1 MSTRTALWA
10 LAAATAAAYAA
21 LIWIG
26 VTRLMPEAGGQPPFD
41 LRVTG
46 YDVAEARAY
55 LEALT
60 DAGRRLWTGPI
71 RWLDTVFPLLTGAL
85 VAALIWRLGRPW
97 LAPVPFAYTAAD
109 LWENARVRE
118 MIAAGPEGVTPDMVE
133 GASAVTQGKFA
144 LLAMSVALLWAV
156 WRRR

>member
-1 MSTRTALWA
+1 MLWA
-10 LAAATAAAYAA
+10 LAAATAAVYAV
-21 LIWIG
+21 LVWIG

-41 LRVTG
+41 LRVMG
-46 YDVAEARAY
+46 YDMAQARAY

-60 DAGRRLWTGPI
+60 DEGRRLWFGPI
-71 RWLDTVFPLLTGAL
+71 RWLDTVFPLLMGTLLAS
-85 VAALIWRLGRPW
+85 LIWRLGRPW
-97 LAPVPFAYTAAD
+97 LSPVPFAYTAAD

-118 MIAAGPEGVTPDMVE
+118 MIDAGSDGLTSAMVE

>member
-1 MSTRTALWA
+1 MSARAILWT
-10 LAAATAAAYAA
+10 LAAATLAVYAA

-26 VTRLMPEAGGQPPFD
+26 VTRLLPAAGGQPPFD
-41 LRVTG
+41 LRIQG
-46 YDVAEARAY
+46 YGETEARAY
-55 LEALT
+55 LLALT
-60 DAGRRLWTGPI
+60 DEGRRLWFGPI
-71 RWLDTVFPLLTGAL
+71 RWLDTVFPLLMGTL
-85 VAALIWRLGRPW
+85 LAALIWRLGRPW

-118 MIAAGPEGVTPDMVE
+118 MIVAGPDGLSPAMAE

>member
-1 MSTRTALWA
+1 MTARAALRA
-10 LAAATAAAYAA
+10 LAAVTAVVYAA
-21 LIWIG
+21 LIWVG
-26 VTRLMPEAGGQPPFD
+26 VTRLMPEAGGQPPLD
-41 LRVTG
+41 LRIMGYGVT
-46 YDVAEARAY
+46 EARAF

-60 DAGRRLWTGPI
+60 DEGRRLWAGPI
-71 RWLDTVFPLLTGAL
+71 RWLDTAFPLLMGSL
-85 VAALIWRLGRPW
+85 LAALILRLGRPW

-118 MIAAGPEGVTPDMVE
+118 MIAAGPEGLTPAMVE

>member
-1 MSTRTALWA
+1 VSPRAGLWT

-21 LIWIG
+21 LIWTG
-26 VTRLMPEAGGQPPFD
+26 VTQLLPEAGGQAPFD
-41 LRVTG
+41 LRVMG

-60 DAGRRLWTGPI
+60 DAGRRLWAGPV
-71 RWLDTVFPLLTGAL
+71 RWLDTVFPLLMGTL
-85 VAALIWRLGRPW
+85 LAALIWRLGRPW
-97 LAPVPFAYTAAD
+97 LAPVPFVYTAAD

-118 MIAAGPEGVTPDMVE
+118 MIAAGPGGVTPAMVE